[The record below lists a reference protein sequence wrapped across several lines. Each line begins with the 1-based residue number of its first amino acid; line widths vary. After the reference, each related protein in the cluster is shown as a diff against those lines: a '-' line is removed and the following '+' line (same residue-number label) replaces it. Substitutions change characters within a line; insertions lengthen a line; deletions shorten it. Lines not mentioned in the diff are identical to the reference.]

1 MDSDPQA
8 DTGTPPTETKMP
20 MPDLSQTRFRTIH
33 ALLDGYAS
41 LKPSELLKPL
51 SPDFTYSVLPSSL
64 GMRDLDREAFGLHA
78 AGVFSVFDQ
87 FRMVPST
94 MYEDEKRG
102 VVVIQARMEGKLKA
116 RHAGRG
122 EWSNECVIIVRLSD
136 AGGQV
141 VQIQEFVDSS
151 KAMEMQRRHGHA
163 EGAFAPLVGGER
175 RSWLASMVLFMC
187 GLVAGGLVGVRRL
200 LLAT

>member
-1 MDSDPQA
+1 M
-8 DTGTPPTETKMP
+8 PT
-20 MPDLSQTRFRTIH
+20 PDLSSSTRLRTIH

-64 GMRDLDREAFGLHA
+64 GMADLDREAFGLHA

-116 RHAGRG
+116 RAGRD
-122 EWSNECVIIVRLSD
+122 EWSNECVMIVRLSEE
-136 AGGQV
+136 GEQV
-141 VQIQEFVDSS
+141 VQVQEFVDSS
-151 KAMEMQRRHGHA
+151 KAMEMQRRLGHA
-163 EGAFAPLVGGER
+163 EGHFVPLVAVVDER
-175 RSWLASMVLFMC
+175 RSWIASMVVFMY

-200 LLAT
+200 LST